1 MENTSTLQKAPKK
14 GLNTAILILQF
25 IGIVAVV
32 LGHADGPG
40 EDVPNFLTLAFPY
53 YSWHM
58 PFFIFISGY
67 LFNREQTAGSYI
79 LKKVK
84 THLIPALIVNA
95 ICGIFAVCI
104 KAWDIAKYGADITL
118 EALFVTPFTTGYQFF
133 INVSLWFIF
142 ALFVIEVVACLLDRV
157 TRGKADWI
165 FLIVFCVVSLVCA
178 YLPYVNHDGT
188 RDEFLNATLRN
199 GYLFFFFWLGV
210 CYKKYAE
217 KYVAK
222 YINWKLSI
230 GIFLV
235 QALFLVL
242 SDYTITTNVRNMVIN
257 TITVPNGYWT
267 ALVAPIT
274 ATLFFMGIANSLA
287 PYLQGSKTL
296 ALVGRNTRYIVY
308 WH

>member
-67 LFNREQTAGSYI
+67 LFNREQTAGRYI

-104 KAWDIAKYGADITL
+104 KAWHIAKYGAESTSML
-118 EALFVTPFTTGYQFF
+118 V
-133 INVSLWFIF
+133 INES
-142 ALFVIEVVACLLDRV
+142 EVLPEL
-157 TRGKADWI
+157 TRMEIMKT
-165 FLIVFCVVSLVCA
+165 FQ
-178 YLPYVNHDGT
+178 
-188 RDEFLNATLRN
+188 
-199 GYLFFFFWLGV
+199 
-210 CYKKYAE
+210 
-217 KYVAK
+217 
-222 YINWKLSI
+222 KLSAS
-230 GIFLV
+230 V
-235 QALFLVL
+235 
-242 SDYTITTNVRNMVIN
+242 
-257 TITVPNGYWT
+257 
-267 ALVAPIT
+267 
-274 ATLFFMGIANSLA
+274 
-287 PYLQGSKTL
+287 K
-296 ALVGRNTRYIVY
+296 
-308 WH
+308 